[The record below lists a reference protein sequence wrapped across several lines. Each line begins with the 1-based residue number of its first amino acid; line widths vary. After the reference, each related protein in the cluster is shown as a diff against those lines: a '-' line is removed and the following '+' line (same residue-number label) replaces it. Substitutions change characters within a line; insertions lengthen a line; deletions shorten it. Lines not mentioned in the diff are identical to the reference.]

1 MKGNL
6 FAIFPPNTEI
16 RHHTAEKPYP
26 DVSVFFRNIACFDL
40 SCFFALCNVYNV
52 SNEKGMFTK
61 IGIREAVERIV
72 SGTRGGREGK
82 GESSFPETEWE
93 VLEEG

>member
-6 FAIFPPNTEI
+6 FVMFHPKTEK
-16 RHHTAEKPYP
+16 HHDTAEKPYP
-26 DVSVFFRNIACFDL
+26 DVSFFRNIACFDL

-61 IGIREAVERIV
+61 TGIRETVERIV
-72 SGTRGGREGK
+72 C
-82 GESSFPETEWE
+82 EWN
-93 VLEEG
+93 